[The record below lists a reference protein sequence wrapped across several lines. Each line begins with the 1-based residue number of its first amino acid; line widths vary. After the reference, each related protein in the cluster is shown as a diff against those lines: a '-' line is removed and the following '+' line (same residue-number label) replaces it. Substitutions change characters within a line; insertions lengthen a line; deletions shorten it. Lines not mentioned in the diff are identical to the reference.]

1 MNMRPLYQIPQ
12 TEAGRLGRD
21 YTASR
26 LMRSFNLLPDARP
39 FSLPR
44 RRSGKNALK
53 GLRRRGAIA

>member
-1 MNMRPLYQIPQ
+1 MRPLYQIPQ
-12 TEAGRLGRD
+12 AEADRLGRD

-53 GLRRRGAIA
+53 GFSRRGAIA